1 MGIPHFLAIPYPILG
16 HISPLFQFCQVL
28 ARNGYKITFLTSDDN
43 FNRVNR
49 AASEGKFVKSQ
60 MRVVSLPDG
69 LGPEDDG
76 SDQPK
81 VILSIKTTMVAM
93 LPKLIEDV
101 NAMDSD
107 NKITCVIVTKNMG
120 WALQVALNL
129 GLKGALFWPASATSL
144 ASFDSMQRLID
155 EGIIDSQNGLP
166 SKEHEKIE
174 LSSNMP
180 MIDASA
186 MPWYCLDNTFYFHHM
201 KQEIQTLKLAK
212 WWLCNTT
219 IDLEPGPFSISPN
232 LVPIGP
238 LIATNYNK
246 SEEKTCQEWL
256 DQQPPKSVVY
266 ISFGSMVSPSK
277 EQFKELALGLDFLNK
292 PFLWVINKNNN
303 NNPLLY
309 PENFKGNKG
318 KIVGWVMQKKKVL
331 SHPSIACFVSHCGWN
346 STMEGVCCGVPF
358 LCWPFCSDQIINKTY
373 ICDVWKVGIE
383 FEKDEN
389 GLVSREEIKKKVE
402 MLFEDEG
409 IKERSLKLKEM
420 MIKNKV
426 EGDKNLNE
434 FINWVKE

>member
-155 EGIIDSQNGLP
+155 EGIIDSQN
-166 SKEHEKIE
+166 
-174 LSSNMP
+174 
-180 MIDASA
+180 
-186 MPWYCLDNTFYFHHM
+186 
-201 KQEIQTLKLAK
+201 
-212 WWLCNTT
+212 
-219 IDLEPGPFSISPN
+219 
-232 LVPIGP
+232 
-238 LIATNYNK
+238 
-246 SEEKTCQEWL
+246 
-256 DQQPPKSVVY
+256 
-266 ISFGSMVSPSK
+266 
-277 EQFKELALGLDFLNK
+277 
-292 PFLWVINKNNN
+292 
-303 NNPLLY
+303 
-309 PENFKGNKG
+309 
-318 KIVGWVMQKKKVL
+318 
-331 SHPSIACFVSHCGWN
+331 
-346 STMEGVCCGVPF
+346 
-358 LCWPFCSDQIINKTY
+358 
-373 ICDVWKVGIE
+373 
-383 FEKDEN
+383 
-389 GLVSREEIKKKVE
+389 
-402 MLFEDEG
+402 
-409 IKERSLKLKEM
+409 
-420 MIKNKV
+420 
-426 EGDKNLNE
+426 
-434 FINWVKE
+434 

>member
-1 MGIPHFLAIPYPILG
+1 
-16 HISPLFQFCQVL
+16 
-28 ARNGYKITFLTSDDN
+28 
-43 FNRVNR
+43 
-49 AASEGKFVKSQ
+49 

-346 STMEGVCCGVPF
+346 STME
-358 LCWPFCSDQIINKTY
+358 
-373 ICDVWKVGIE
+373 VGIE